1 MLCGTKINKEE
12 LCDMARFCGKC
23 GTEISEEA
31 VFDPNCGHSH
41 EAGRYNGQAQ
51 YIFLEEVDS

>member
-1 MLCGTKINKEE
+1 
-12 LCDMARFCGKC
+12 MARFCGKC